1 MTSPLRLFVSK
12 ANLLNVNKRT
22 GPTFDIKA
30 AGLTNSQQGKKK
42 NSSAPSLFG
51 SLRAATLAYIN
62 AVKLFSARRGTG
74 CYS

>member
-22 GPTFDIKA
+22 GPTFGTKA
-30 AGLTNSQQGKKK
+30 ADLTSSQQGKKQ

-51 SLRAATLAYIN
+51 SLHAATLASIN

-74 CYS
+74 WYS